1 MPSEEPS
8 LENLFSPAA
17 NAWRFAAFADATE
30 VQRQGWPAIARG
42 DHTLMCA
49 PTGSGKTL
57 AAFLWCIDQLISAPE
72 PEALERCRVLYIS
85 PLKALT
91 VDVDR
96 NLRAPLRG
104 IALAAQ
110 EKEVAVPEIRVG
122 VRSGDTPA
130 DERRKMQRQPPDI
143 LITTPE
149 SLYLMLT
156 SAVRQILTSV
166 RWVIVD
172 EIHTMTSTKRGAH
185 LAVSLERLSHIC
197 KSEPQRIG
205 LSATQRPLEVAARF
219 LGGVGR
225 DVAIVDAG
233 KRRTMELRVE
243 VGVEEMAAPEA
254 PLQSQP
260 NADVAPERTYKRGM
274 WPAIEPRLLEL
285 IRKHR
290 STIIFVNSRR
300 RAERLAGELNELAG
314 TDLVR
319 THHGSISKEQ
329 RLEAE
334 EALKAG
340 KLPALVATSS
350 LELGIDMGAV
360 DLVVLVGS
368 PQSVASGLQRVGR
381 SGHTIDALSRGVL
394 MPVHRGDLLETTA
407 IVGGM
412 LTADV
417 EKTAGPQTPLD
428 ILAQQIVAMVAME
441 EWSVDELQGVITRAQ
456 PFVNLGRRSLEA
468 VLDMLSGRY
477 PSDEFAELRPR
488 LVWDR
493 ASGKLRSRAGAQ
505 SLAVISGGTIPDRGL
520 YTVHIL
526 DDGRRVGELDEEM
539 VYELRPNQTFILGAT
554 TWRVAEITPSK
565 VLVTPA
571 PGEPGTLSFWHGDLV
586 GRPIEVGAAMGKLTR
601 DIAASDQVAAERKL
615 RDDFCCDG
623 RAARNLVNYI
633 HDEKEA
639 TGHVPDDKTIVV
651 ESFRDQLGDWRV
663 CVLSCWGARIH
674 TPWALAVAGRLREQL
689 ACAVEEIHDD
699 DGFALRFPDSDTPP
713 PLDDLLLDPE
723 EVTQVVMD
731 QLTGSA
737 LFASRFRENAA
748 RSLLLP
754 RRRPGQRTPLWQQ
767 RQRSADLLGV
777 ASAYPEFPVLAE
789 TVRECLSDV
798 FDMDALID
806 LMRRI
811 RSREVRV
818 VNVTTEKASPFAT
831 SLVFDYIA
839 QYMYEGDAPLA
850 ERRAQALTLDAEL
863 LAELLGNE
871 EFSDLL
877 DPEAIATAELELQCL
892 ERERWPRDADQATDI
907 LRRLGDLSTAEVL
920 ARGFNE
926 AWLDELGATSRIVE
940 IRLASQARWIAV
952 EDAARY
958 RDLLGVALPV
968 GLPDAFTAE
977 DGSELSGLLLRYA
990 GTHVPF
996 AAQDVAAR
1004 FGLPQKLIAAE
1015 LDRMIDTRQL
1025 HVGHFVGD
1033 LGQKQYCHPNVLR
1046 LLRRRSLAKLRH
1058 EVEPTSPEALARF
1071 LPAWHGVGSSN
1082 TELDI
1087 VAQLE
1092 GAAIPASVLERDILP
1107 ARISNY
1113 APHMLDAMLSSGE
1126 IVWIGRG
1133 TLGKHDGRIAI
1144 YRRDTVGALV
1154 GDQVSPPDEQV
1165 HRLIREHLH
1174 DKGASFFSDI
1184 RIATLN
1190 AGGNDPE
1197 FLLSAIWDLVWA
1209 GELTNDSF
1217 APVRSLSMGGGS
1229 ALGSRRRGRPGVPP
1243 ALAGRWSL
1251 VASLRQDVSAEQ
1263 AARLRAEALL
1273 ARYGILTREA
1283 VLGEQIPGGFVGLY
1297 PVLRAFE
1304 DSGRARRGY
1313 FVEGLGGSQFALA
1326 GAADRLRTFRD
1337 GGGGVVALAATD
1349 PANPFGAVLP
1359 WPEGPASRLRL
1370 SRVAGA
1376 YVVLDQGQ
1384 LILYLQRG
1392 GRSLVTL
1399 APVDPGHIEAL
1410 TRLAGNGIKLEI
1422 REVDGE
1428 KIRLSPIATV
1438 LGEAGFSISPKGMVH
1453 YAR

>member
-1 MPSEEPS
+1 MPARKPS
-8 LENLFSPAA
+8 LEKLFSPAT
-17 NAWRFAAFADATE
+17 NAWRQAAFAGPTE
-30 VQRQGWPAIARG
+30 VQEQGWPAIAAG

-57 AAFLWCIDQLISAPE
+57 AAFLWCIDQLLNEPE
-72 PEALERCRVLYIS
+72 PPALERCRVLYVS

-110 EKEVAVPEIRVG
+110 DRELELPQLRVG
-122 VRSGDTPA
+122 IRSGDTPA

-149 SLYLMLT
+149 SLYLLLT
-156 SAVRQILTSV
+156 SAARQMLASV

-172 EIHTMTSTKRGAH
+172 EIHTMTPSKRGAH
-185 LAVSLERLSHIC
+185 LAVSMERLSRIC
-197 KSEPQRIG
+197 RRDPQRIG
-205 LSATQRPLEVAARF
+205 LSATQRPLETAAKF
-219 LGGVGR
+219 LGGAGR
-225 DVAIVDAG
+225 DVTIIDAG
-233 KRRTMELRVE
+233 KRCTMELAVE
-243 VGVEEMAAPEA
+243 VGVDEMAAPASPGGEGQET
-254 PLQSQP
+254 L
-260 NADVAPERTYKRGM
+260 RRGM

-285 IRKHR
+285 IKKHR

-300 RAERLAGELNELAG
+300 RAERLAGELNELASE
-314 TDLVR
+314 DLVR

-329 RLEAE
+329 RLQAE

-340 KLPALVATSS
+340 RLPALVATSS

-381 SGHTIDALSRGVL
+381 AGHTVGALSRGVL
-394 MPVHRGDLLETTA
+394 MPVHRGDLLETAA

-412 LTADV
+412 LEAQV
-417 EKTAGPQTPLD
+417 EKTKGPQTPLD
-428 ILAQQIVAMVAME
+428 ILAQQIVAMAAMD
-441 EWSVDELQGVITRAQ
+441 EWEIDELQSVITRAQ
-456 PFVNLGRRSLEA
+456 PFVNLGRRSLET

-477 PSDEFAELRPR
+477 PSDDFAELRPR

-493 ASGKLRSRAGAQ
+493 SAGRIRARAGAQ

-554 TWRVAEITPSK
+554 TWRVAEITPSQ

-586 GRPIEVGAAMGKLTR
+586 GRPVEVGAAMGRLTR
-601 DIAASDQVAAERKL
+601 EIAGSERAAAERKL
-615 RDDFCCDG
+615 RDELCCDI

-633 HDEKEA
+633 HDEKAA
-639 TGHVPDDKTIVV
+639 TGYVPDDKTIVV

-663 CVLSCWGARIH
+663 CVLSCWGARVH
-674 TPWALAVAGRLREQL
+674 APWALAVAGRLRQEL

-699 DGFALRFPDSDTPP
+699 DGFALRFPDSDAPP
-713 PLDDLLLDPE
+713 GLDELLLDPE
-723 EVTQVVMD
+723 EVGQIVME

-777 ASAYPEFPVLAE
+777 AAAYPEFPVLAE
-789 TVRECLSDV
+789 TVRECLADV
-798 FDMDALID
+798 FDMDALTD

-811 RSREVRV
+811 RSREVRMV
-818 VNVTTEKASPFAT
+818 AVTTEKASPFAT
-831 SLVFDYIA
+831 SLVFDYVA

-871 EFSDLL
+871 ELSDLL
-877 DPEAIATAELELQCL
+877 DPEAIAATELELQFL
-892 ERERWPRDADQATDI
+892 EKERRPRDADQATDI
-907 LRRLGDLSTAEVL
+907 LRRIGDLTTAEVL
-920 ARGFNE
+920 ARGITE
-926 AWLDELGATSRIVE
+926 AWLDELSATSRIVE
-940 IRLASQARWIAV
+940 IRLGGEMRWIAV

-958 RDLLGVALPV
+958 RDLLGVALPA
-968 GLPDAFTAE
+968 GLPEAFTAE
-977 DGSELSGLLLRYA
+977 DGGELSGLLLRYA
-990 GTHVPF
+990 SSHVPF
-996 AAQDVAAR
+996 LPRDVAER
-1004 FGLPQKLIAAE
+1004 LGLPHKLIAGE
-1015 LDRMIDTRQL
+1015 LDRLVEAGRL
-1025 HVGHFVGD
+1025 HLGHFIGD
-1033 LGQKQYCHPNVLR
+1033 LGQRQYCHPNVLR

-1058 EVEPTSPEALARF
+1058 EVEPTSPDALARF
-1071 LPAWHGVGSSN
+1071 LPAWHGVG
-1082 TELDI
+1082 TAGTPELDI

-1092 GAAIPASVLERDILP
+1092 GAAIPASVLERDVLP

-1126 IVWIGRG
+1126 VVWIGRG
-1133 TLGKHDGRIAI
+1133 TLGKHDGRVAI
-1144 YRRDTVGALV
+1144 YRREAVAALAGEPVDPPGA
-1154 GDQVSPPDEQV
+1154 EV
-1165 HRLIREHLH
+1165 HDLIRAHLRE
-1174 DKGASFFSDI
+1174 KGASFFSDI
-1184 RIATLN
+1184 RIATLD

-1197 FLLSAIWDLVWA
+1197 FLLGAIWDLVWS

-1217 APVRSLSMGGGS
+1217 APVRALLMGGR
-1229 ALGSRRRGRPGVPP
+1229 AVLGSRRRGRPGMAP

-1251 VASLRQDVSAEQ
+1251 VENLRRDLAPEQ
-1263 AARLRAEALL
+1263 TARLRAETLL
-1273 ARYGILTREA
+1273 ARYGVLTREA
-1283 VLGEQIPGGFVGLY
+1283 VLGEQIAGGFVGLY

-1304 DSGRARRGY
+1304 ESGRARRGY

-1349 PANPFGAVLP
+1349 PANPYGAVLP
-1359 WPEGPASRLRL
+1359 WPQAKVRLA
-1370 SRVAGA
+1370 RVAGA

-1384 LILYLQRG
+1384 PVLYLQRG
-1392 GRSLVTL
+1392 GRALVTL
-1399 APVDPGHIEAL
+1399 GAVDPGHIEAL
-1410 TRLAGNGIKLEI
+1410 MRLAGNGVKVEI

-1428 KIRLSPIATV
+1428 KIRSTALAAV
-1438 LGEAGFSISPKGMVH
+1438 LGEAGFSISPKGMVR